1 MASKG
6 GVIVVVSG
14 EDKTG
19 EVFNAVKKHLDETRD
34 KAKETSDSLG
44 DIGKLLQSGLQTAGI
59 AIGLREIVGGF
70 KEMVTSTMEAG
81 VQIGHLS
88 QQTGISVQ
96 NLSILKYAAQSTGV
110 DFEVLTRGFK
120 KLAVT
125 TYEADNGN
133 KKAAAGFN
141 QLGISVAQLRA
152 KGDDMYGVLSLV
164 ADKFHEMPDGIVKS
178 DTAAKIFGARM
189 GSELIPVLDSLGG
202 KLEEQKAEAESLGLV
217 WDKAGIAKME
227 EMHKAVTGMKGAF
240 AGLALEITSSLAPAL
255 TKLAEDASGFIQMM
269 RLSPGQTMKGMYG
282 AELQQMFGS
291 AGPGLDIE
299 LDAAAK
305 LVELQKAAHSAPS
318 DAGVKKA
325 GTVPKGEGGSGGGS
339 GSADRTV
346 AAQRTLDDS
355 LRQLADAGAKL
366 DETRARVHA
375 QTMISILD
383 EMHKQGL
390 VSEADYLTQKETYQN
405 AAFDAERTKLM
416 SERRALTDQMNT
428 LASGEAKTGKDR
440 IETES
445 KLNALQAK
453 NLEIE
458 GRLVELDAKR
468 ATFARQIADAYAAE
482 MAKPI
487 DTSGIDQGGL
497 PTGIFGSQHP
507 NVKLAKWTTD
517 DAAEAKG
524 EAEKFAHGIF
534 DPLFNLGEKWTDQWK
549 QIKANM
555 LRDLGQAMEGQLFG
569 ALFGDSSGS
578 GGKGL
583 DGSRGGHHGIS
594 GAGGLVGSGLSAIE
608 GLFGK
613 KAGPTSNGTGA
624 AGAGTVSSAAAALA
638 QMGKGGGAGGA
649 GGIQVILNNNG
660 SAMQVDQTQQ
670 SSGDGGEG
678 QVIQIFLKQL
688 ETNGPVSQG
697 IMGLFNR

>member
-14 EDKTG
+14 EDKTK
-19 EVFNAVKKHLDETRD
+19 ELFAAIDAHM
-34 KAKETSDSLG
+34 KETKETAKTTSESLG
-44 DIGKLLQSGLQTAGI
+44 QIGETLKHGLEAAGI
-59 AIGLREIVGGF
+59 AIGVRELVGGF
-70 KEMVTSTMEAG
+70 KEMIQSTMEAG

-96 NLSILKYAAQSTGV
+96 NLSILKYAAESTGV

-125 TYEADNGN
+125 TYEADSGN
-133 KKAAAGFN
+133 KKAAAGFS
-141 QLGISVAQLRA
+141 QLGITVAQLRA
-152 KGDDMYGVLSLV
+152 KGDDMYGVMSLV

-255 TKLAEDASGFIQMM
+255 TKLAEDASGFIQLM

-282 AELQQMFGS
+282 SLLQQMFGS

-305 LVELQKAAHSAPS
+305 LVELQKATHSAPN
-318 DAGVKKA
+318 DAGVKNL
-325 GTVPKGEGGSGGGS
+325 GSMPPPDGAGGGR

-346 AAQRTLDDS
+346 SAQRALDDS

-375 QTMISILD
+375 QTMLSILD
-383 EMHKQGL
+383 EMHKQGM
-390 VSEADYLTQKETYQN
+390 VSEADYLTQKAALQN
-405 AAFDAERTKLM
+405 AGFDAERTKLLT
-416 SERRALTDQMNT
+416 ERRALTDQMNT
-428 LASGEAKTGKDR
+428 LASGETKTGKDR
-440 IETES
+440 LEMET
-445 KLNALQAK
+445 KINALQAK

-458 GRLVELDAKR
+458 SQLVVLDAKR
-468 ATFARQIADAYAAE
+468 ATSARQIEEAYAAL

-487 DTSGIDQGGL
+487 DMSGLDQGL
-497 PTGIFGSQHP
+497 PPNLFPAAKMP
-507 NVKLAKWTTD
+507 NVTLAKD
-517 DAAEAKG
+517 YSQINN
-524 EAEKFAHGIF
+524 EAEKFAHGLF
-534 DPLFNLGEKWTDQWK
+534 DPLFNLGEKWNQQWK
-549 QIKANM
+549 QIRANM
-555 LRDLGQAMEGQLFG
+555 LRDLGQTAESQLFG
-569 ALFGDSSGS
+569 QVFGDSSGR
-578 GGKGL
+578 GGKGW
-583 DGSRGGHHGIS
+583 DGSGGDGKRGHNGLLNDGI
-594 GAGGLVGSGLSAIE
+594 G
-608 GLFGK
+608 
-613 KAGPTSNGTGA
+613 KAGDLLGNLFHKKPNSVSNGTGA
-624 AGAGTVSSAAAALA
+624 AGAGAVLSAAASIA
-638 QMGKGGGAGGA
+638 QIGKGAGAAGG
-649 GGIQVILNNNG
+649 GTIQVILNNTG
-660 SAMQVDQTQQ
+660 TPQQVDSTQQ
-670 SSGDGGEG
+670 SGGGLEG
-678 QVIQIFLKQL
+678 MVIQVMLKDL
-688 ETNGPVSQG
+688 NSNGPMIQG
-697 IMGLFNR
+697 IKGSI